1 MNDKITLNDFLSS
14 LKDPR
19 RSQGQRHQFNHVL
32 SIVIMAILSGYQGL
46 RGFSRFAKANA
57 EALDEVFHFKH
68 GYPKFNTFRSVL
80 SALDHQVLI
89 HQFILWAQGS
99 VPGFTE
105 ESISLDGKAIR
116 ATTNG
121 GNTEFQNFVSLV
133 NAFGAQSHL
142 VYGMQPFNNSKS
154 GEGEALRQLIIKLG
168 LTDRL
173 FTMDAL
179 HTQKKR

>member
-1 MNDKITLNDFLSS
+1 MNNTISLNDFLTS

-19 RSQGQRHQFNHVL
+19 RSQGQRHQFHHVL

-46 RGFSRFAKANA
+46 RGFARFAKANA
-57 EALDEVFHFKH
+57 DALDEVFHFKH
-68 GYPKFNTFRSVL
+68 GYPKFNTIRSVL
-80 SALDHQVLI
+80 CAIDHQLLM
-89 HQFILWAQGS
+89 QEFIRWAQDS
-99 VPGFTE
+99 LPGFTE
-105 ESISLDGKAIR
+105 ESISFDGKAIR

-121 GNTEFQNFVSLV
+121 GNTELQNFVSLV

-142 VYGMQPFNNSKS
+142 VYGMQAFNNSKS
-154 GEGEALRQLIIKLG
+154 GEGEALRQLITKLG

-179 HTQKKR
+179 HAQKKR

>member
-1 MNDKITLNDFLSS
+1 VSDHVRFNDFLAS
-14 LKDPR
+14 LQDPR
-19 RSQGQRHQFNHVL
+19 RSQGQRHQFNHVM

-46 RGFSRFAKANA
+46 RGFTRFARANS

-68 GYPKFNTFRSVL
+68 GYPKFNTIRSVL
-80 SALDHQVLI
+80 SALDQQVLI
-89 HQFILWAQGS
+89 QQFICWAKDS

-105 ESISLDGKAIR
+105 EAISLDGKAIR

-121 GNTEFQNFVSLV
+121 GNTEFQAFVSLV

-154 GEGEALRQLIIKLG
+154 GEGEALRQLIINLG

-173 FTMDAL
+173 FSMDAL